1 MPEGSGRAAQRQ
13 PGEQGSWITTIAS
26 AAPYELCR
34 SRWGD
39 CPGRTGV
46 RRAGLAAG
54 VAAAMAR
61 ILFILGITLLIVGA
75 IMVVFDI
82 GVR

>member
-1 MPEGSGRAAQRQ
+1 
-13 PGEQGSWITTIAS
+13 
-26 AAPYELCR
+26 
-34 SRWGD
+34 
-39 CPGRTGV
+39 
-46 RRAGLAAG
+46 
-54 VAAAMAR
+54 MAR